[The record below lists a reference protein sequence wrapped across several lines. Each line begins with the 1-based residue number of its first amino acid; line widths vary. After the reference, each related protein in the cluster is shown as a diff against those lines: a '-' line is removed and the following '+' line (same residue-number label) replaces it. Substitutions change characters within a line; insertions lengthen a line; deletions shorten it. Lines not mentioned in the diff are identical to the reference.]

1 MANQLMQ
8 DGLQQ
13 LNLPVLIL
21 DLEGQFINLNLAAA
35 HLFARSADELI
46 GRSFTSVLDPGSH
59 DKSRRMFQ
67 RIREDQRVD
76 RWEFDH
82 VRPGGPPFLIE
93 YSATLLRDDAGEPVA
108 VIAIGRDLT
117 DQLDLTRQLAEVNQ
131 RLEGALSKLEKAHIE
146 LKETQVQLVQ
156 SEKMRSLG
164 QLAAGV
170 AHEINNPAA
179 YVANN
184 LAHLNSLIPALQDL
198 HAANVA
204 LDASVDDQTRRRLQ
218 QANLMLGGEDFWQDL
233 PELIEESIE
242 GIERIRNIVKS
253 LRNFSNPDVVGL
265 VYANVNDGL
274 RSTVRMAKALWETQV
289 EILESYEDLPNV
301 PCRPNELNQV
311 FLNLLTNAM
320 QAIGPDGTI
329 WVSSRLKNDT
339 IEVEIRDNG
348 GGMVAD
354 TLARLGEPFF
364 TTRPVGSGTGL
375 GLAVSLAIIKRH
387 KGKLTFD
394 SQIDAGTTATI
405 EIPLQIVS
413 KPEI

>member
-1 MANQLMQ
+1 MVKAGECFS
-8 DGLQQ
+8 D
-13 LNLPVLIL
+13 
-21 DLEGQFINLNLAAA
+21 
-35 HLFARSADELI
+35 
-46 GRSFTSVLDPGSH
+46 
-59 DKSRRMFQ
+59 
-67 RIREDQRVD
+67 IREDQRVD
-76 RWEFDH
+76 RWELDH
-82 VRPGGPPFLIE
+82 VRPGGPQFLIE
-93 YSATLLRDDAGEPVA
+93 YSATQLRDDAGEPVG

-117 DQLDLTRQLAEVNQ
+117 DQLDLTHQLAEVNQ

-204 LDASVDDQTRRRLQ
+204 LNASVNDQTRERLQ

-242 GIERIRNIVKS
+242 GIERIRDIVKS
-253 LRNFSNPDVVGL
+253 LRNFSNPDIVGL

-320 QAIGPDGTI
+320 QAVGPTGQFGCPAGLRTI
-329 WVSSRLKNDT
+329 R
-339 IEVEIRDNG
+339 
-348 GGMVAD
+348 
-354 TLARLGEPFF
+354 
-364 TTRPVGSGTGL
+364 
-375 GLAVSLAIIKRH
+375 
-387 KGKLTFD
+387 
-394 SQIDAGTTATI
+394 
-405 EIPLQIVS
+405 S
-413 KPEI
+413 K